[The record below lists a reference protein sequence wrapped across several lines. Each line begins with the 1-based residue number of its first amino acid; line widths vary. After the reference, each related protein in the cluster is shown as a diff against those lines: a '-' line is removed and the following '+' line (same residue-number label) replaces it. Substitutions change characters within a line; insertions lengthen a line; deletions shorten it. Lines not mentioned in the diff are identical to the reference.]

1 MASHVISIN
10 KKRPGVTRTPGR
22 LALASWCVTRASRT
36 ALSLATGTFHRPVC
50 GPGPDWQWRRCS
62 WLPSSVLLLPEV
74 LDPQN
79 RGEVHFCEIK
89 VVAVW
94 RVDSCLARGD
104 NGQIIRQ
111 ASLGRNRSHKTAEEG
126 CVVKKFLVFLGVAIA
141 FMCSSNWVQAETIFA
156 LT

>member
-1 MASHVISIN
+1 MASQAISS
-10 KKRPGVTRTPGR
+10 KKGPVSRGHRACG
-22 LALASWCVTRASRT
+22 LAYLRVTRASKT

-126 CVVKKFLVFLGVAIA
+126 
-141 FMCSSNWVQAETIFA
+141 
-156 LT
+156 

>member
-1 MASHVISIN
+1 
-10 KKRPGVTRTPGR
+10 
-22 LALASWCVTRASRT
+22 
-36 ALSLATGTFHRPVC
+36 
-50 GPGPDWQWRRCS
+50 
-62 WLPSSVLLLPEV
+62 SSVLLLPEV

-94 RVDSCLARGD
+94 RVDSWLARGD

-141 FMCSSNWVQAETIFA
+141 FMCSSNWVQAETIFS
-156 LT
+156 LTTDNGLLTFESGSHDKTTRIGTITGVLPG